1 MEFLPRAKFRELVFI
16 LLYSLDQ
23 VDQDIDTLI
32 DTLYDYLKVSKKH
45 LRDAHQYVMAIL
57 SKKEELDLKIK
68 EISVDY
74 EFERILKVELNL
86 IRLATYEMLEA
97 KVPVPVAISEAIRLS
112 RKFSS
117 PESGKYVNAILD
129 QFSEASIKLKT

>member
-1 MEFLPRAKFRELVFI
+1 MEFFPRAKFRELVFI
-16 LLYSLDQ
+16 VLYSLDQ
-23 VDQDIDTLI
+23 ADQDIDTLI

-45 LRDAHQYVMAIL
+45 LRDAYDLAKVIL
-57 SKKEELDLKIK
+57 SKKEEIDVKIK

-86 IRLATYEMLEA
+86 IRLALYEMLEGNI
-97 KVPVPVAISEAIRLS
+97 PVPVAISEAIRLS

-129 QFSEASIKLKT
+129 QFNKGLVV

>member
-1 MEFLPRAKFRELVFI
+1 MEFFPRAKFRELVFI
-16 LLYSLDQ
+16 VLYSLDQ
-23 VDQDIDTLI
+23 ADQDIDTLI

-45 LRDAHQYVMAIL
+45 LRDAYDLAKVIL
-57 SKKEELDLKIK
+57 SKKEEIDIKIK

-86 IRLATYEMLEA
+86 IRLALYEMLEGNI
-97 KVPVPVAISEAIRLS
+97 PVPVAISEAIRLS

-129 QFSEASIKLKT
+129 QFNKGLVV

>member
-1 MEFLPRAKFRELVFI
+1 MEFFPRAKFRELVFI
-16 LLYSLDQ
+16 VLYSLDQ
-23 VDQDIDTLI
+23 GDQDIDTLI

-45 LRDAHQYVMAIL
+45 LRDAYDLAKVIL
-57 SKKEELDLKIK
+57 SKKEEIDVKIK
-68 EISVDY
+68 EISVNY

-86 IRLATYEMLEA
+86 IRLALYEMLEGNI
-97 KVPVPVAISEAIRLS
+97 PVPVAISEAIRLS

-129 QFSEASIKLKT
+129 QFNKGLVV